1 MNKKLKER
9 SFAALA
15 SLLVLGASAV
25 AVVDKD
31 QRSEFMNLAS
41 NVVVAYGSWVAGT
54 QSEKKSEK

>member
-31 QRSEFMNLAS
+31 QRSEFMNLAG
-41 NVVVAYGSWVAGT
+41 NVVVAYGSWAAGT
-54 QSEKKSEK
+54 RQSEK